1 MSWIDIV
8 TLALIVVVIAVYV
21 VRGRDAFGTALFDTG
36 AAVVAAWA
44 AHTFYKGLSAGIGL
58 SSTATYI
65 ILFVVLGA
73 ALFFA
78 SARLFNFMQLS
89 FSPFNTILS
98 FICGFVSAWAFAF
111 VLLDI
116 ISSSVGPNSPTAEL
130 VMESSVAT
138 EILQF
143 RTITGTKERLDRT
156 HFAPI
161 DLEQGVPTPPGTKNP

>member
-8 TLALIVVVIAVYV
+8 TLALIIVVIAVYII
-21 VRGRDAFGTALFDTG
+21 RGKDAFGTAFFDAG

-44 AHTFYKGLSAGIGL
+44 AHTFHKSFSGGLGLSPTL
-58 SSTATYI
+58 TYL

-78 SARLFNFMQLS
+78 STRLFNFMQLS
-89 FSPFNTILS
+89 FSPFNTLLS
-98 FICGFVSAWAFAF
+98 FMCGFVASWAFAY
-111 VLLDI
+111 VLLEI
-116 ISSSVGPNSPTAEL
+116 ISSSVGPHSPTAEL
-130 VMESSVAT
+130 VTNSAIAT

-161 DLEQGVPTPPGTKNP
+161 DLEQGVPTPPGTRDP

>member
-21 VRGRDAFGTALFDTG
+21 LRGKDAFGVALFDTG
-36 AAVVAAWA
+36 AAVIAAWA
-44 AHTFYKGLSAGIGL
+44 AHTFHKGLAAGL
-58 SSTATYI
+58 TLNPTLVYT

-78 SARLFNFMQLS
+78 SAKLFNFMQLS
-89 FSPFNTILS
+89 FSPFNTLLS
-98 FICGFVSAWAFAF
+98 FIFSVIAAWAFAF
-111 VLLDI
+111 AMLEI
-116 ISSSVGPNSPTAEL
+116 ISSAVSPASRTAEL
-130 VMESSVAT
+130 VTNSAIAT

-143 RTITGTKERLDRT
+143 RTITGTKEKLDRT
-156 HFAPI
+156 RFAPI